1 VIIPYL
7 GAIQQDFF
15 PPRSSGPINV
25 KLQASLLDGSCL
37 AVCLCYLWDRNY
49 ICSCSNFN
57 TINMKTIEII
67 GYKRANLGKQEAKKF
82 RREAN
87 APCVLYGGQEQV
99 HFYTPM
105 ALLRD
110 LVYTPDAHFV
120 HLTIE
125 GMAYQC
131 ILQDIQFHPVSEMI
145 LHVDFLQIFDKK
157 KIKMQIPTML
167 IGKAPGVIQGGTLAK
182 KLRKLPV
189 LAYPKDMPAQ
199 IQVDVAALELG
210 QMVRVRD
217 IKTEHYTILA
227 SPSIPVASVEIP
239 RALRSAAGKVED
251 VEAAPSKEK

>member
-1 VIIPYL
+1 
-7 GAIQQDFF
+7 
-15 PPRSSGPINV
+15 
-25 KLQASLLDGSCL
+25 
-37 AVCLCYLWDRNY
+37 
-49 ICSCSNFN
+49 
-57 TINMKTIEII
+57 MKTIEII
-67 GYKRANLGKQEAKKF
+67 GYQRANLGKQEAKKF

-110 LVYTPDAHFV
+110 LIYTPDAHFV

-125 GMAYQC
+125 GISYQC

-145 LHVDFLQIFDKK
+145 LHVDFLQIFDNKK
-157 KIKMQIPTML
+157 VRMQIPTML
-167 IGKAPGVIQGGTLAK
+167 TGKAPGVIQGGSLAK

-189 LAYPKDMPAQ
+189 LAYPKEMPAH
-199 IQVDVAALELG
+199 IQVDVATLELG

-227 SPSIPVASVEIP
+227 TPSIPVASVEIP
-239 RALRSAAGKVED
+239 RALRSAAGKAED
-251 VEAAPSKEK
+251 EEAVAGKGK